1 MRHMTLA
8 MGAFVGMAS
17 LVTAGG
23 QTRDEFSLT
32 VKLKTRYDPKLTACT
47 LVRTGEPFV
56 VVFTNGERT
65 TLISGKLERPKNQV
79 VALQLDVEQG
89 DRDRWILDRLVYELK
104 PGVTA
109 EHPVIVE
116 TCNHP
121 GDYEREI
128 SLTRG
133 NCPSLSDVFSP

>member
-1 MRHMTLA
+1 MTLA
-8 MGAFVGMAS
+8 MGALVGIAS

-23 QTRDEFSLT
+23 QARDEFSLT
-32 VKLKTRYDPKLTACT
+32 VKLKAHYDPKLTACT

-56 VVFTNGERT
+56 VVFTNGGRT

-79 VALQLDVEQG
+79 FALQLDVEQG
-89 DRDRWILDRLVYELK
+89 NRDRWIVDRLVYELK
-104 PGVTA
+104 PGATV

-121 GDYEREI
+121 GDYGREI

-133 NCPSLSDVFSP
+133 NCPSLDDVLSP